1 MQDQPQGR
9 GPSRPS
15 TAFCICRTYES
26 DLVDVGRCE
35 CPDQSHAVQGSV
47 AAEENTAGRRTD
59 SWLLTW
65 FSGSVAEAGWTGG
78 SAQAAVVIEMVDDG
92 VEVGQQKVGEVVAE
106 AVAAHDPQHGKVL
119 AVRGERIGRDLPTA
133 FAKGS

>member
-1 MQDQPQGR
+1 MLGIDRGGDGTQTEPALRAPQADRPLGGR
-9 GPSRPS
+9 G
-15 TAFCICRTYES
+15 
-26 DLVDVGRCE
+26 G
-35 CPDQSHAVQGSV
+35 
-47 AAEENTAGRRTD
+47 NTAGRRTD

-65 FSGSVAEAGWTGG
+65 LSGSVAEAGWSGG
-78 SAQAAVVIEMVDDG
+78 SAQAAVGVEFVDDG

-119 AVRGERIGRDLPTA
+119 AVRGERVGRDLPAT